1 MADIFNGKDVKVYY
15 NDDTGNRAVITGGN
29 IQINELAAYPS
40 FSMGTEVQKI
50 ETYNDEY
57 SNAIEGQKTVDNV
70 TLVVNYI
77 PTDPTHEYLDK
88 KYDNQEEFQITIF
101 VNENNEAGRL
111 ESVMLN
117 GVLGSRMLNGDKD
130 SVVTMTYDFVPTE
143 VISYAPRDIPPVLRR
158 GDFGVGSDGSIDYLQ
173 YQPDQATGN
182 AFVKISASDI
192 DNPSGVDLMGIE
204 LVDQQAENTNIMIT
218 TTGDLRLYARNATTP
233 WTRLYTSGE
242 ADTRYLIKSN
252 NLSDLTNFESARSNL
267 SVYSKSETD
276 NKFMIGPNNL
286 SELTNVVV
294 ARQKLEV
301 YSQSET
307 DAKFLQAANNLSD
320 IVDTAIA
327 RTNLGIN
334 STLENDAKYLQVE
347 NNLSD
352 VKDVATARTN
362 LGINSTIENDAK
374 YLQVSNNLSDVSD
387 AAAARTNI
395 SVYSKA
401 ESDAT
406 YVPKTTTVNGHAL
419 DSNVTVSKADVGLG
433 SVTDDPQLKISAN
446 LSDLSNVAKAR
457 TNLGINSTI
466 ENDAKYLQ
474 VSNNLSDVADVD
486 TVKQNIGLD
495 RFKQS
500 PSETMIYPS
509 SGQNPYRIT
518 IRPNGDWGTWRDD
531 TGTWEPLKIVA
542 GGTGA
547 TNKKDARLNLN
558 IPAAYKIIPDGTNIL
573 GWLIEN
579 NESGVFSSGENVI
592 NKPADGHG
600 WWTYN
605 FKIHL
610 RNQEGKPDFGVVE
623 ATSAANIMYIIVLT
637 NGQWPHGWFKI
648 VREND
653 NVQLRDLKLTQYDT
667 GFSGHLELYNIQN
680 NNPKGLTQL
689 YNEFQDGVL
698 KTTLRTGNLE
708 NNRNSYLQWD
718 ENGSL
723 WGVVNILSND
733 LYFGPHSVRKLHTR
747 HGTLLVD
754 GTATPYYYT
763 FGNPDGRRSVTEF
776 GTVEDGWIFYG
787 QVNRDLSKQL
797 DVNGVVNASA
807 FNQASD
813 RDLKENIEVIS
824 NAIDRVRAIGGYT
837 YTLKENGM
845 PHAGVI
851 AQEVRDVLPEASGS
865 FTKYVDLPGPT
876 QDGTPLREEERF
888 YSVDYAG
895 ITALLVQ
902 AFKEMDEKIT
912 KLEEQQKQIDE
923 LKELV
928 QKLLDNK

>member
-158 GDFGVGSDGSIDYLQ
+158 GDFGVGSDGSIDYPQ

-204 LVDQQAENTNIMIT
+204 LVDQQAENTNIMMT

-486 TVKQNIGLD
+486 TV
-495 RFKQS
+495 
-500 PSETMIYPS
+500 
-509 SGQNPYRIT
+509 
-518 IRPNGDWGTWRDD
+518 
-531 TGTWEPLKIVA
+531 
-542 GGTGA
+542 
-547 TNKKDARLNLN
+547 
-558 IPAAYKIIPDGTNIL
+558 
-573 GWLIEN
+573 
-579 NESGVFSSGENVI
+579 
-592 NKPADGHG
+592 
-600 WWTYN
+600 
-605 FKIHL
+605 
-610 RNQEGKPDFGVVE
+610 
-623 ATSAANIMYIIVLT
+623 
-637 NGQWPHGWFKI
+637 
-648 VREND
+648 
-653 NVQLRDLKLTQYDT
+653 
-667 GFSGHLELYNIQN
+667 
-680 NNPKGLTQL
+680 
-689 YNEFQDGVL
+689 
-698 KTTLRTGNLE
+698 
-708 NNRNSYLQWD
+708 
-718 ENGSL
+718 
-723 WGVVNILSND
+723 
-733 LYFGPHSVRKLHTR
+733 
-747 HGTLLVD
+747 
-754 GTATPYYYT
+754 
-763 FGNPDGRRSVTEF
+763 
-776 GTVEDGWIFYG
+776 
-787 QVNRDLSKQL
+787 
-797 DVNGVVNASA
+797 
-807 FNQASD
+807 
-813 RDLKENIEVIS
+813 
-824 NAIDRVRAIGGYT
+824 
-837 YTLKENGM
+837 
-845 PHAGVI
+845 
-851 AQEVRDVLPEASGS
+851 
-865 FTKYVDLPGPT
+865 
-876 QDGTPLREEERF
+876 
-888 YSVDYAG
+888 
-895 ITALLVQ
+895 
-902 AFKEMDEKIT
+902 
-912 KLEEQQKQIDE
+912 
-923 LKELV
+923 
-928 QKLLDNK
+928 

>member
-158 GDFGVGSDGSIDYLQ
+158 GDFGVGSDGSIDYPQ

-204 LVDQQAENTNIMIT
+204 LVDQQAENTNIMMT

-865 FTKYVDLPGPT
+865 FTKYV
-876 QDGTPLREEERF
+876 
-888 YSVDYAG
+888 
-895 ITALLVQ
+895 
-902 AFKEMDEKIT
+902 
-912 KLEEQQKQIDE
+912 
-923 LKELV
+923 
-928 QKLLDNK
+928 

>member
-158 GDFGVGSDGSIDYLQ
+158 GDFGVGSDGSIDYPQ

-204 LVDQQAENTNIMIT
+204 LVDQQAENTNIMMT

-573 GWLIEN
+573 GWFIEN
-579 NESGVFSSGENVI
+579 NESGFFSSGENVI

-610 RNQEGKPDFGVVE
+610 RNQEGKPEFGVVE

-747 HGTLLVD
+747 HGTMLVD

-912 KLEEQQKQIDE
+912 KLEEQ
-923 LKELV
+923 
-928 QKLLDNK
+928 

>member
-158 GDFGVGSDGSIDYLQ
+158 GDFGVGSDGSIDYPQ

-204 LVDQQAENTNIMIT
+204 LVDQQAENTNIMMT

-573 GWLIEN
+573 GWFIEN
-579 NESGVFSSGENVI
+579 NESGFFSSGENVI

-610 RNQEGKPDFGVVE
+610 RNQEGKPEFGVVE

-747 HGTLLVD
+747 HGTMLVD

-851 AQEVRDVLPEASGS
+851 AQEVRD
-865 FTKYVDLPGPT
+865 
-876 QDGTPLREEERF
+876 
-888 YSVDYAG
+888 
-895 ITALLVQ
+895 
-902 AFKEMDEKIT
+902 
-912 KLEEQQKQIDE
+912 
-923 LKELV
+923 
-928 QKLLDNK
+928 

>member
-158 GDFGVGSDGSIDYLQ
+158 GDFGVGSDGSIDYPQ

-204 LVDQQAENTNIMIT
+204 LVDQQAENTNIMMT

-888 YSVDYAG
+888 YSV
-895 ITALLVQ
+895 
-902 AFKEMDEKIT
+902 
-912 KLEEQQKQIDE
+912 
-923 LKELV
+923 
-928 QKLLDNK
+928 

>member
-158 GDFGVGSDGSIDYLQ
+158 GDFGVGSDGSIDYPQ

-204 LVDQQAENTNIMIT
+204 LVDQQAENTNIMMT

-573 GWLIEN
+573 GWFIEN
-579 NESGVFSSGENVI
+579 NESGFFSSGENVI

-610 RNQEGKPDFGVVE
+610 RNQEGKPEFGVVE

-747 HGTLLVD
+747 HGTMLVD

-902 AFKEMDEKIT
+902 AFKEMDE
-912 KLEEQQKQIDE
+912 
-923 LKELV
+923 
-928 QKLLDNK
+928 

>member
-158 GDFGVGSDGSIDYLQ
+158 GDFGVGSDGSIDYPQ

-204 LVDQQAENTNIMIT
+204 LVDQQAENTNIMMT

-902 AFKEMDEKIT
+902 A
-912 KLEEQQKQIDE
+912 
-923 LKELV
+923 
-928 QKLLDNK
+928 

>member
-158 GDFGVGSDGSIDYLQ
+158 GDFGVGSDGSIDYPQ

-204 LVDQQAENTNIMIT
+204 LVDQQAENTNIMMT

-912 KLEEQQKQIDE
+912 KLE
-923 LKELV
+923 
-928 QKLLDNK
+928 

>member
-158 GDFGVGSDGSIDYLQ
+158 GDFGVGSDGSIDYPQ

-204 LVDQQAENTNIMIT
+204 LVDQQAENTNIMMT

-573 GWLIEN
+573 GWFIEN
-579 NESGVFSSGENVI
+579 NESGFFSSGENVI

-610 RNQEGKPDFGVVE
+610 RNQEGKPEFGVVE

-747 HGTLLVD
+747 HGTMLVD

-813 RDLKENIEVIS
+813 RDLKENIE
-824 NAIDRVRAIGGYT
+824 
-837 YTLKENGM
+837 
-845 PHAGVI
+845 
-851 AQEVRDVLPEASGS
+851 
-865 FTKYVDLPGPT
+865 
-876 QDGTPLREEERF
+876 
-888 YSVDYAG
+888 
-895 ITALLVQ
+895 
-902 AFKEMDEKIT
+902 
-912 KLEEQQKQIDE
+912 
-923 LKELV
+923 
-928 QKLLDNK
+928 

>member
-158 GDFGVGSDGSIDYLQ
+158 GDFGVGSDGSIDYPQ

-204 LVDQQAENTNIMIT
+204 LVDQQAENTNIMMT

-928 QKLLDNK
+928 QKL

>member
-158 GDFGVGSDGSIDYLQ
+158 GDFGVGSDGSIDYPQ

-204 LVDQQAENTNIMIT
+204 LVDQQAENTNIMMT

-573 GWLIEN
+573 GWFIEN
-579 NESGVFSSGENVI
+579 NESGFFSSGENVI

-610 RNQEGKPDFGVVE
+610 RNQEGKPEFGVVE

-747 HGTLLVD
+747 HGTMLVD

-912 KLEEQQKQIDE
+912 KLEEQQKQID
-923 LKELV
+923 
-928 QKLLDNK
+928 

>member
-158 GDFGVGSDGSIDYLQ
+158 GDFGVGSDGSIDYPQ

-204 LVDQQAENTNIMIT
+204 LVDQQAENTNIMMT

-895 ITALLVQ
+895 ITALLV
-902 AFKEMDEKIT
+902 
-912 KLEEQQKQIDE
+912 
-923 LKELV
+923 
-928 QKLLDNK
+928 